1 MNSIII
7 SISLSL
13 VTTNGKRMK
22 QKEEILEKLRKELPF
37 ISNEFKVKRVGLF
50 GSFASDSSNSD
61 SDIDLVV
68 EFEKPIGFKFF
79 SLADYLEKKL
89 NKKIDLL
96 TLEGVNSIRNEEIAL
111 NIKKNIIYA

>member
-1 MNSIII
+1 
-7 SISLSL
+7 
-13 VTTNGKRMK
+13 MK
-22 QKEEILEKLRKELPF
+22 QKEEILEKLRNELPY

-50 GSFASDSSNSD
+50 GSFASGTSNTD
-61 SDIDLVV
+61 SDVDIVV

-96 TLEGVNSIRNEEIAL
+96 TIEGINSIRNEEIAL
-111 NIKKNIIYA
+111 NIKENIIYA